1 MKTPLNRAVAL
12 LVFGLV
18 VAASAVKARAAGT
31 HIPEITAR
39 TNSIAAV
46 VILRQSVF
54 DPDAPGARNLFH
66 PDAVRATRKPTG
78 DDRESSVAAFSHLTL
93 RGIVSG
99 RSAIINNRN
108 FVAGDEANVRLPNG
122 RQVSV
127 KVIEVH
133 EDSVTL
139 TLGGQKEVKTLYA
152 RGAAR

>member
-1 MKTPLNRAVAL
+1 MKTPLEHAAAL
-12 LVFGLV
+12 LVLGLL
-18 VAASAVKARAAGT
+18 VAASVGTARAAGT

-39 TNSIAAV
+39 TNSLSV
-46 VILRQSVF
+46 VVSLRKSVF
-54 DPDAPGARNLFH
+54 DPDAPGARNLFY
-66 PDAVRATRKPTG
+66 PDAVRATMKPTG

-108 FVAGDEANVRLPNG
+108 FVAGDEASVRLPSG
-122 RQVSV
+122 RQVTV

-133 EDSVTL
+133 DDSVTL

-152 RGAAR
+152 RGAVR